1 MPMMPVRSA
10 GSVGLCIR
18 LRCEV
23 CPRSRRLRAYD
34 DAVTDHDTAKLTGD
48 AALRRGRTARP
59 PNSRSRRPGR
69 IGSGGERAEAS
80 ARLELGASG
89 GVRPRNTRRGRG
101 GRRRVW
107 GPDGRRRRARRA
119 ARAPR
124 SRRRRRRRA
133 GPPQPSSSQVFGRR
147 PPGGP
152 EPARPPPAAAS
163 SRTSSRPRG
172 PARGPD
178 EDGHAAGTGRPSR
191 RQRVRVQ
198 DAREAPGGSSP
209 SPTPSASSRARR
221 SAPVSQTFV
230 WDMTA
235 RATSGG
241 RPIAMTS
248 RRPIPRS

>member
-133 GPPQPSSSQVFGRR
+133 GPPRPSSSQVFGREASR
-147 PPGGP
+147 RSGTG
-152 EPARPPPAAAS
+152 AAATGRGVEPDVLPTAGS
-163 SRTSSRPRG
+163 GSRTGRG
-172 PARGPD
+172 R
-178 EDGHAAGTGRPSR
+178 SR
-191 RQRVRVQ
+191 RRH
-198 DAREAPGGSSP
+198 
-209 SPTPSASSRARR
+209 RATE
-221 SAPVSQTFV
+221 SAPAGES
-230 WDMTA
+230 
-235 RATSGG
+235 SGC
-241 RPIAMTS
+241 P
-248 RRPIPRS
+248 